1 MCPDSRRFQI
11 VFSFIA
17 DIGPAQGRRRNSRPH
32 ISSLIQLIFIP
43 PPDSFL
49 HVDAEPTLPPG
60 RIIDAHFHKYAG
72 GLYPPVNC
80 RYDFI
85 SVPIE
90 KRIQHLP
97 LKFLFRKPVLGQK
110 LRVAEIGSYA
120 AHLVIGADHNLPN
133 FLHLII
139 MSLFRNLPDRIF
151 RSAKGKKT
159 FSSDCKGTCLNEMAI
174 VMTSI
179 LLWTKIILMQ
189 LAHRSAK
196 YIHMAGSVLVNIAL
210 IQAICKV

>member
-1 MCPDSRRFQI
+1 M
-11 VFSFIA
+11 
-17 DIGPAQGRRRNSRPH
+17 
-32 ISSLIQLIFIP
+32 ISYQSL
-43 PPDSFL
+43 S
-49 HVDAEPTLPPG
+49 
-60 RIIDAHFHKYAG
+60 K
-72 GLYPPVNC
+72 
-80 RYDFI
+80 
-85 SVPIE
+85 
-90 KRIQHLP
+90 KIQHLP

-120 AHLVIGADHNLPN
+120 AHLVISADHNLPN
-133 FLHLII
+133 FLQLII

-210 IQAICKV
+210 IQAICKVRHWHMSMSEINSL